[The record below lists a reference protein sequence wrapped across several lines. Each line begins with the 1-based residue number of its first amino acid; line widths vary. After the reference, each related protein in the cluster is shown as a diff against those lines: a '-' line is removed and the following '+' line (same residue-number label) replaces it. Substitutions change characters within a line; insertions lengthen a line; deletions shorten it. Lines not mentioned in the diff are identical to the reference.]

1 MPLTSPEL
9 VRAHLVGLR
18 LGESRVTGDQLTLSG
33 TTAAQLTHTG
43 IKSGSVVVKARPDN
57 AIQRESHVLAGDW
70 VSLSRTLLVP
80 HSVLIAAD
88 TSLTRIYTEND
99 DFTVDLDGGRVRR
112 LDSGVIPSGGSAVIW
127 YEHYRVYT
135 AGDDYTVDE
144 LEGQI
149 RRTTTGAIADGQRV
163 EVDYTIAPG
172 NIPDAALDNAI
183 AEASE
188 AVLAFIDPR
197 YHESPHPGIVIGE
210 THWAVAA
217 LCRMRAAAI
226 LAESLPGVQSLAESW
241 IALGA
246 QYDQSGRRH
255 LAPYARPI
263 PSRHSPR
270 IN

>member
-18 LGESRVTGDQLTLSG
+18 LGESRVTGETLTLSAA
-33 TTAAQLTHTG
+33 TPAQLTHTG
-43 IKSGSVVVKARPDN
+43 IKSGSVVVKARQDVP
-57 AIQRESHVLAGDW
+57 IGRETRVLAGDW
-70 VSLSRTLLVP
+70 VSLSHSRLIP

-88 TSLTRIYTEND
+88 TSLTRIYTENS
-99 DFTVDLDGGRVRR
+99 DFTVDAEGGRILR
-112 LDSGVIPSGGSAVIW
+112 LESGAIPSGDSVVVW
-127 YEHYRVYT
+127 YEHYLVYT

-188 AVLAFIDPR
+188 AVLAYIDPL
-197 YHESPHPGIVIGE
+197 HHQSPTPGLVIGE

-226 LAESLPGVQSLAESW
+226 LAESLPGVQSLADSW